1 MPVNLEQL
9 RALFLAYPGVTEAP
23 SYGTPGFRV
32 RKKLLAR
39 IHQSEP
45 AVVLR
50 VESLDEQ
57 QMLIEMKPRAF
68 YITDHYITDNGAGH
82 AMVLARMSTVPKSMV
97 REIFE
102 AAWRR
107 NASNRQLA
115 EFEA

>member
-1 MPVNLEQL
+1 MATNLEQL
-9 RALFLAYPGVTEAP
+9 RALFLSYPGVTEAP

-39 IHQSEP
+39 LHQSEP

-50 VESLDEQ
+50 VESVDEQ
-57 QMLIEMKPRAF
+57 QALMKMKPKAF
-68 YITDHYITDNGAGH
+68 YITDHYAGY
-82 AMVLARMSTVPKSMV
+82 AMVLARLSTTPRGMI

-107 NASNRQLA
+107 NASKKQLA
-115 EFEA
+115 ELDG